1 MFYDTIKENRNTM
14 EPDKIFQDELLPE
27 DAFLVGYSHLVR
39 KHGIQAY
46 VRFPSCV
53 SRDHV
58 RGTVVRKGVWNLYD
72 KRYSPGDKDIDH
84 LVFALKHENFDML
97 SLKRILDVLPQK
109 AIENYVQ
116 SSPTGIYARKIWF
129 MYEWLKETELR
140 IADCPKCQTVF
151 LLEPEK
157 YFTGRGIY
165 SKRHR
170 VKNNLLGSNLF
181 SPTIRKTPLL
191 MEFVQSGLRE
201 KVDAVIGKVSR
212 GLVGR
217 AASFM
222 LLADSNASFAI
233 EGERAS
239 ANRIERWGKA
249 VLQAGKFPLT
259 KQEIVRLQKIIIKDT
274 RFTRIGLRK
283 EGVFLGERDSEH
295 NPLPE
300 FIGARPDDLETLIG
314 ALVEADG
321 AMAADGLDPVLHA
334 ASIAFGFVYIH
345 PLEDGNGRLHRYLV
359 HHVLAERKFSPPGLV
374 FPVSSSMLKSI
385 DRYREILRDHSL
397 PLMDFIEWET
407 TDKMNVKVLNDTRDL
422 YSVFDCTEACE
433 FLYSCIR
440 ETIEKD
446 LPEELHYLK
455 CHDRALAEINKLA
468 DIPDNM
474 AKSLILF
481 VRQNNGVLPKKRRQK
496 EFAGLTDDEV
506 NKIERIVYKAFSV

>member
-1 MFYDTIKENRNTM
+1 
-14 EPDKIFQDELLPE
+14 
-27 DAFLVGYSHLVR
+27 
-39 KHGIQAY
+39 
-46 VRFPSCV
+46 
-53 SRDHV
+53 
-58 RGTVVRKGVWNLYD
+58 
-72 KRYSPGDKDIDH
+72 
-84 LVFALKHENFDML
+84 
-97 SLKRILDVLPQK
+97 
-109 AIENYVQ
+109 
-116 SSPTGIYARKIWF
+116 
-129 MYEWLKETELR
+129 
-140 IADCPKCQTVF
+140 
-151 LLEPEK
+151 
-157 YFTGRGIY
+157 
-165 SKRHR
+165 
-170 VKNNLLGSNLF
+170 
-181 SPTIRKTPLL
+181 
-191 MEFVQSGLRE
+191 
-201 KVDAVIGKVSR
+201 
-212 GLVGR
+212 
-217 AASFM
+217 
-222 LLADSNASFAI
+222 
-233 EGERAS
+233 
-239 ANRIERWGKA
+239 
-249 VLQAGKFPLT
+249 
-259 KQEIVRLQKIIIKDT
+259 
-274 RFTRIGLRK
+274 
-283 EGVFLGERDSEH
+283 VFLGERDSEH

>member
-1 MFYDTIKENRNTM
+1 MKSDNM
-14 EPDKIFQDELLPE
+14 FQDEVLPE
-27 DAFLVGYSHLVR
+27 DALLVGCSHLVR
-39 KHGIQAY
+39 KHGIQTY

-53 SRDHV
+53 SRAHV

-72 KRYSPGDKDIDH
+72 KRYWPGDEDIDH
-84 LVFALKHENFDML
+84 LVFALKHEIFDML

-109 AIENYVQ
+109 AIENYLQ
-116 SSPTGIYARKIWF
+116 ASPTGIYARKIWF
-129 MYEWLKETELR
+129 LYEWLKETELK
-140 IADCPKCQTVF
+140 IADCSKCQTVSI
-151 LLEPEK
+151 LDPEK
-157 YFTGRGIY
+157 YFTGKGVY

-170 VKNNLLGSNLF
+170 VKNNLLGSMLF

-191 MEFVQSGLRE
+191 LEFVQSGLRD

-212 GLVGR
+212 NLIAR

-222 LLADSNASFAI
+222 LLADSKASFAI

-249 VLQAGKFPLT
+249 VIQAGKFPVT
-259 KQEIVRLQKIIIKDT
+259 KEEIVRLQKIIIEDT
-274 RFTRIGLRK
+274 RFTHIGFRK
-283 EGVFLGERDSEH
+283 EGVFLGERDSEN

-300 FIGARPDDLETLIG
+300 FIGARPEDLDALIG
-314 ALVEADG
+314 ALVATDGTMSAD
-321 AMAADGLDPVLHA
+321 DIDPVLHA

-345 PLEDGNGRLHRYLV
+345 PLEDGNGRLHRYLI

-374 FPVSSSMLKSI
+374 FPISSSMLKSI
-385 DRYREILRDHSL
+385 DRYREVLRNHSL
-397 PLMDFIEWET
+397 PLMDLIEWET
-407 TDKMNVKVLNDTRDL
+407 TGKMNVKVLNNTRDL
-422 YSVFDCTEACE
+422 YSSFDCTEACE

-455 CHDRALAEINKLA
+455 CHDRALSEINKLV

-474 AKSLILF
+474 VKSLIIF
-481 VRQNNGVLPKKRRQK
+481 IRQNNGILPKKRRHK
-496 EFAGLTDDEV
+496 EFAELTDDEI
-506 NKIERIVYKAFSV
+506 NKIGHIIKDAFPV